1 MLSVLNRR
9 EFLAVTYLLQFY
21 EWEVSY
27 INLPM
32 SVNAETPM
40 NVQETS
46 QAAAASQE
54 APPSIEMSEV
64 PL

>member
-1 MLSVLNRR
+1 MLSVLSRR

-21 EWEVSY
+21 EWEVGY
-27 INLPM
+27 LNLPQG
-32 SVNAETPM
+32 VAAQAPAT
-40 NVQETS
+40 VQETS